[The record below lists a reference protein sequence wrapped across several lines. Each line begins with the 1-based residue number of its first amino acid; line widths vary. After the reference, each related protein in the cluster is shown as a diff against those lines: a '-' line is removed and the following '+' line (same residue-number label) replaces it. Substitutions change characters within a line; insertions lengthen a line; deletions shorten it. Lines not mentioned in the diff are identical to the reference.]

1 MTIIQPK
8 DHLQSAD
15 AYRTKA
21 DESASEAAAAPSPLE
36 ANAALKKQNAYT
48 TLAENDQCRRLI
60 SIDRPGWPFETN

>member
-21 DESASEAAAAPSPLE
+21 DESASEAAAALSPQE
-36 ANAALKKQNAYT
+36 GNAALKKQKAYT
-48 TLAENDQCRRLI
+48 TLAANEQWLADNSSHLVV
-60 SIDRPGWPFETN
+60 P